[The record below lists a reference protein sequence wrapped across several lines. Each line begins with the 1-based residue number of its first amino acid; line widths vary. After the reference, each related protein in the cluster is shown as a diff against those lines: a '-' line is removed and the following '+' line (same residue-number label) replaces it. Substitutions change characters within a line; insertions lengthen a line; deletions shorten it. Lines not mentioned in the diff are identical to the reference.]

1 MSQHTIYNHTLLK
14 PFFLSLWEHLFDV
27 ISKLLLL
34 TAGDEEENGYII
46 AWRPFVT
53 ASKGW
58 IPLIGDLNAP
68 MKSRFT

>member
-1 MSQHTIYNHTLLK
+1 MSEHTNLVSK
-14 PFFLSLWEHLFDV
+14 PFFLSLWEYVFDV

-34 TAGDEEENGYII
+34 TAGDDEENGYII